1 MMAET
6 MIKNTE
12 NYIEELIEK
21 LSLEEKIGMIHGATL
36 FKTKTVER
44 LGIPALFMSDGTMGV
59 RAEHEPDRW
68 VLSGNNDD
76 FVSYLPCTS
85 AVASTWN
92 RELALKAGRVLGA
105 EARGRGKDVILGPG
119 MNIKRNPLCG
129 RNFEYMSE
137 DPKVVSELASE
148 MVKGIQENDVAAC
161 GKHFAANSQETDRL
175 AVDTVVDER
184 TLNEIYFPGFRA
196 AMEKGGM
203 FSVMGAYNRLNG
215 EHCCMSRKL
224 LDNVLRKDWGFDGVV
239 ISDWGGVHDTDK
251 AALSSLDIEMDVTY
265 DFDRHFM
272 AKPLLEKIKNGELPE
287 ECVDEK
293 VRNILRLMFRLK
305 MIGEGRHERK
315 QGSYNTKEHQQA
327 ALDIARESIV
337 LLKNDKK
344 LLPIDAKKAGRIA
357 VIGGNAARMH
367 ADGGGSAELKALYEI
382 TPLMGIRMFLGGN
395 ADVTYTPGYWV
406 PLKERRP
413 GISWQ
418 ADSTKPAEQRAQIRR
433 GENQEDTEK
442 MAQICLEEALK
453 LAKECD
459 TVIFVGGLDHDYDV
473 EGLDRNDMKLPYGQD
488 RVIKELLAVKPD
500 MVVVMYAGSPVEMP
514 WLKDTR
520 ALVWSYYAGMEGG
533 TALAEVLFG
542 KTNPS
547 GKLAETFIK
556 DETQC
561 PARTGV
567 NFALNG
573 SVTYDEGVFVGYRY
587 YDTVNTDVNFCFG
600 HGLSYSSFKYED
612 LKLAWIEDTDE
623 SAADRDVVKV
633 TVTVANDS
641 DIEGSETVQVY
652 VAKDNAEKFA
662 MPGHELRAFEKVSLA
677 PGEKKTV
684 ELVLTERDFSFYDV
698 DSKSFCMAAGAYE
711 IQVGASSRD
720 IRLAKK
726 LELTV

>member
-1 MMAET
+1 

-36 FKTKTVER
+36 FKTKEVKR

-59 RAEHEPDRW
+59 RPEHEQDRW

-76 FVSYLPCTS
+76 FVSYLPCAS

-105 EARGRGKDVILGPG
+105 ETRGRGKDVILGPG

-137 DPKVVSELASE
+137 EPMVVSELASE
-148 MVKGIQENDVAAC
+148 MVRGIQENDVAAC

-175 AVDTVVDER
+175 AVDTRVDER

-196 AMEKGGM
+196 AIEKGKM
-203 FSVMGAYNRLNG
+203 FSIMGAYNRLNG
-215 EHCCMSRKL
+215 EHCCMSREL
-224 LDNVLRKDWGFDGVV
+224 LDDVLRKAWGFDGAV

-251 AALSSLDIEMDVTY
+251 AALASLDIEMDVTY
-265 DFDRHFM
+265 DFDGHFM
-272 AKPLLEKIKNGELPE
+272 AKSLLEKIKNGELPE

-293 VRNILRLMFRLK
+293 VRNILRLMFRLR
-305 MIGEGRHERK
+305 MLGEDRDERK

-344 LLPIDAKKAGRIA
+344 LLPIDVKKAGRIA

-382 TPLMGIRMFLGGN
+382 TPLMGIKMLLGGN
-395 ADVTYTPGYWV
+395 ADIKYTPGYWV

-418 ADSTKPAEQRAQIRR
+418 ADSTKPVEQRAQIRR
-433 GENQEDTEK
+433 GENQEDTKK

-488 RVIKELLAVKPD
+488 KLIKELLAVKPD

-514 WLKDTR
+514 WLKDTK

-561 PARTGV
+561 PARAGV

-612 LKLAWIEDTDE
+612 LKLTCLEDTDE
-623 SAADRDVVKV
+623 SAADRDVLKV
-633 TVTVANDS
+633 TVTVTNDG
-641 DIEGSETVQVY
+641 DIEGSETVQIY
-652 VAKDNAEKFA
+652 AAKDDAEKYG
-662 MPGHELRAFEKVSLA
+662 MPYHELRAFEKVSLA

-684 ELVLTERDFSFYDV
+684 EIILTERDFSFYDV
-698 DSKSFCMAAGAYE
+698 DSKSFSMAAGGYE
-711 IQVGASSRD
+711 IQAGASSRD
-720 IRLAKK
+720 IRLSERI
-726 LELTV
+726 ELTV